1 MSNARNLA
9 DVITVNYDVPA
20 GSLDN
25 VDLTS
30 RVAKSGDT
38 MTGNL
43 IVDGNVGIN
52 TSSPLNRLTTRAT
65 ANSYVGGNLSL
76 ESIGGANATYFAQTT
91 PGDFYIS
98 NGGTADHFKMD
109 SAGRVTMPYQP
120 AFLIKAPST
129 YTGNGTVG
137 GTELFSY
144 TDEVIN
150 VGGHFNTTTSTF
162 TAPITG
168 MYAVSWWASAS
179 TNSLSTRYIRLRLY
193 KNGAVYLNPH
203 NTIANESGDSDYNLV
218 GASAVVF
225 LSASDTINV
234 QWGSST
240 ATNQMDF
247 YSDMCF
253 FSGYLLG

>member
-9 DVITVNYDVPA
+9 DGESRFVNTA
-20 GSLDN
+20 
-25 VDLTS
+25 
-30 RVAKSGDT
+30 GDT

-43 IVDGNVGIN
+43 IVDTNVGIG
-52 TSSPLNRLTTRAT
+52 TGSPAKKLHVNGDIRL
-65 ANSYVGGNLSL
+65 
-76 ESIGGANATYFAQTT
+76 
-91 PGDFYIS
+91 GDG
-98 NGGTADHFKMD
+98 GGTGAVFTDATNGLRFMLPASGTSNTEAMRID

-144 TDEVIN
+144 TDAVIN

-179 TNSLSTRYIRLRLY
+179 TNALSARYIRLRLY

-203 NTIANESGDSDYNLV
+203 NTISNESGDSDYNLV